1 MRRLLTPALVV
12 ALALSA
18 PPAARAGQDN
28 PADRLLDQPTDAY
41 RADRATGCANKEQPG
56 ALALDGWLAERM
68 PVGEQWGIEKCR
80 RVRGGQSWSLHAE
93 GRAIDWK
100 LDVDVSS
107 ERRAGDRLVSLLLRR
122 DRRGRPNALA
132 RRMGLQEV
140 IWNCRI
146 WTPLSTLQRPYAP
159 CAKRKVDRTMAH
171 RDHVHIGLN
180 WPGALMKTTFWRSY
194 LPEPPSPDPS
204 SPSPPPGQLDSLARS
219 SIR

>member
-1 MRRLLTPALVV
+1 MRRLLTPALLV

-28 PADRLLDQPTDAY
+28 PADRLLDQPMDAH

-56 ALALDGWLAERM
+56 ALALDGWLAARM

-100 LDVDVSS
+100 LDVDVPS
-107 ERRAGDRLVSLLLRR
+107 ERLAGDRLVSLLLRR

-146 WTPLSTLQRPYAP
+146 WTPLSTLQRPYGP

-180 WPGALMKTTFWRSY
+180 WRGALMKTTFWRSY
-194 LPEPPSPDPS
+194 LPEPPPPDPS